1 MKRRVIKGFTD
12 KETKEEY
19 PKGSKYVSD
28 DKNRVN
34 ELVNKGH
41 LSGEE
46 IKSLKDAHDD
56 LQEKQDAAAEDEP
69 LADVDV
75 KAEDMTM
82 AELKQIA
89 DNEGLEVVG
98 SGKNGAI
105 KKEDYIKALEA

>member
-1 MKRRVIKGFTD
+1 MERRVIKGFTD

-34 ELVNKGH
+34 ELVNKGN

-46 IKSLKDAHDD
+46 IKSLKDAQED
-56 LQEKQDAAAEDEP
+56 LQAKQDAAAEDEP

-89 DNEGLEVVG
+89 DNEGIEVVG

>member
-1 MKRRVIKGFTD
+1 MERRVIKGFTD

-28 DKNRVN
+28 DKDRVN
-34 ELVNKGH
+34 ELVNKGN

-46 IKSLKDAHDD
+46 IKPLKDAQED
-56 LQEKQDAAAEDEP
+56 LQEKQGAAAEDEP

>member
-1 MKRRVIKGFTD
+1 MERRVIKGFTD
-12 KETKEEY
+12 KQTKEKH
-19 PKGSKYVSD
+19 PRGSKYKSQD
-28 DKNRVN
+28 AERVN
-34 ELVNKGH
+34 ELVNKGY

-46 IKSLKDAHDD
+46 SKPVREKKITPEDA
-56 LQEKQDAAAEDEP
+56 QMEE
-69 LADVDV
+69 V
-75 KAEDMTM
+75 KAEEMTM